1 MKRKNRIK
9 FLTLLIIL
17 IFGLTACSGGQIQNA
32 TSQSPPSQ
40 TGEQEPVSSAP
51 KKGGTLEVVIDADP
65 PTIDPHSSTTTL
77 TFVVGYHIFEGLYTL
92 DEEFKPISMLAQDLP
107 QISEDNL
114 TYTISLREGLKF
126 HNGKAVTSEDVVAS
140 LKRWGSLSSYGKTLF
155 QNLDS
160 LKAIDEKTIEL
171 KLKSPNGTT
180 LVTLA
185 MPNGGAF
192 IYPKE
197 LVEKYPDKPLEEFI
211 GTGPFKFVDWK
222 PNQYIQLVRFD
233 DYQPLNIPAT
243 GFGGEKIAYVD
254 ELRFIPISDEMV
266 RITSV
271 EGGEYDFA
279 DFVPVDEYQ
288 RLKDNPDI
296 VAVASAPR
304 AWFAFNFN
312 KRAGIM
318 SNVKMRQAFLAALD
332 MEPILAAG
340 YGDEAF
346 WRVDPSI
353 MLKEQ
358 VWWSDVGKEKYDLG
372 DIEKAKQL
380 LAEAGYKGEPI
391 VWMSGPLEYNLSLA
405 AKNQLEKAGFKIDL
419 QSMEW
424 ATVAERRNNPELWDV
439 YSTGVTFRPDPTMM
453 VVLNPSYAGWW
464 ESPKLLEL
472 MEELGREG
480 DFEKRYSLMEE
491 IQRLFYEEVPTVKV
505 GDYANLRIMAKNVK
519 GFKNMNEI
527 FFWNVWKE

>member
-1 MKRKNRIK
+1 MKSKK
-9 FLTLLIIL
+9 YLILVSVLVFIA
-17 IFGLTACSGGQIQNA
+17 FTFSACGGSKS
-32 TSQSPPSQ
+32 TDSSP
-40 TGEQEPVSSAP
+40 GEEPKVASEP
-51 KKGGTLEVVIDADP
+51 QKGGILKVVIDADP

-77 TFVVGYHIFEGLYTL
+77 AFVVGYHIFEGLYTL
-92 DEEFKPISMLAQDLP
+92 DEEFKPIPMLAQDLP
-107 QISEDNL
+107 EISEDNL
-114 TYTISLREGLKF
+114 TYTIKLRSGLKF
-126 HNGKAVTSEDVVAS
+126 HNGEPVTIHDVVAS
-140 LKRWGSLSSYGKTLF
+140 LNRWGSMGSYGKTF
-155 QNLDS
+155 YQNLERITV
-160 LKAIDEKTIEL
+160 IDEETFQL
-171 KLKSPNGTT
+171 KLKEPNGTA
-180 LVTLA
+180 LITLA

-197 LVEKYPDKPLEEFI
+197 LVEKYPDTPLQEFV
-211 GTGPFKFVDWK
+211 GTGPFKFVEWK
-222 PNQYIQLVRFD
+222 PNQYIKLTRFE
-233 DYQPLNIPAT
+233 DYQPVDFPAT

-254 ELRFIPISDEMV
+254 ELHFIPISDEMV
-266 RITSV
+266 RVTSV

-279 DFVPVDEYQ
+279 DFVPVDEYE
-288 RLKDNPDI
+288 RLKNLPDI
-296 VAVASAPR
+296 EAAPSAPR

-312 KRAGIM
+312 KKAGIM
-318 SNVKMRQAFLAALD
+318 SDVKMRQAFLAALD

-358 VWWSDVGKEKYDLG
+358 FWWSDVGKEKYDQG

-380 LAEAGYKGEPI
+380 LEEAGYNGEKI

-405 AKNQLEKAGFKIDL
+405 AKNQLEKAGFNIDL

-424 ATVAERRNNPELWDV
+424 ATVAERRNNPELWDI

-453 VVLNPSYAGWW
+453 VVLNPTYAGWW
-464 ESPKLLEL
+464 ESPKLLDL
-472 MEELGREG
+472 MDKLGKET
-480 DFEKRYSLMEE
+480 DTEKRYQLMEQVQE
-491 IQRLFYEEVPTVKV
+491 LFYEEVPTVKV
-505 GDYANLRIMAKNVK
+505 GDYANLRIYSKSVK